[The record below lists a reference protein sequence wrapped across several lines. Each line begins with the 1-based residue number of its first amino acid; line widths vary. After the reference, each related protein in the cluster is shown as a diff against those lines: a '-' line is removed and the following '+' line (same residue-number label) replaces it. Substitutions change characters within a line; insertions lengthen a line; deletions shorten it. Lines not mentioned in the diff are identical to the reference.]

1 VGGLVLVLAGLI
13 FGVYYAIFDE
23 HQTLVAMGTAFAQ
36 SFFEAAGGNEAGV
49 TENIEIFRA
58 NSYEYMR
65 EVSVHAHIIELGTLA
80 LIVPLFSHRIGWS
93 DGRKLL
99 IARLFIAGS
108 LVFCLG
114 VFSQIFVLSVLTQA
128 LAVIGSGLV
137 IVCVGVL
144 VLGLFK

>member
-1 VGGLVLVLAGLI
+1 
-13 FGVYYAIFDE
+13 
-23 HQTLVAMGTAFAQ
+23 
-36 SFFEAAGGNEAGV
+36 
-49 TENIEIFRA
+49 
-58 NSYEYMR
+58 
-65 EVSVHAHIIELGTLA
+65 
-80 LIVPLFSHRIGWS
+80 VPLFSHRIGWS

-114 VFSQIFVLSVLTQA
+114 VFSQIFVLSVLTEA

-144 VLGLFK
+144 VLGLFR